1 MQFLPPSAGKIYLLI
16 CKKALAKPFTFTFN
30 QHTKR
35 KSYSFKY
42 FQEKVG
48 VFNRDLLDS
57 SIV

>member
-1 MQFLPPSAGKIYLLI
+1 MQFLPPSAGKICLLV
-16 CKKALAKPFTFTFN
+16 CKKTLANPFTFTFN

-42 FQEKVG
+42 FQELSG
-48 VFNRDLLDS
+48 VFNSDLLDS